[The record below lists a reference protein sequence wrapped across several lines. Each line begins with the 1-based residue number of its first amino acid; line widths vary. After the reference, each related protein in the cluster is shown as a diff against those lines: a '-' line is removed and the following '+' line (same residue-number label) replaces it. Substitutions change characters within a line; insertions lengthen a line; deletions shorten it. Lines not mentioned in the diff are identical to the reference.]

1 VPPRFIVLEG
11 LDGAG
16 TTTMAR
22 ELVAVLEGRGAPTVG
37 TCQPSPGSIGRAIRE
52 HLARRDPRIDAGALA
67 LLFAADRL
75 DHIATVI
82 APALAAGR
90 TVVCDRYVMSSW
102 AYQSGEC
109 DPAWVRSI
117 NARAPWPDLTLWLD
131 VAAEQAHERVT
142 RRAAATRTPEE
153 LYDALEFQR
162 GVASRYAAIA
172 DEGLAG
178 LVRIDAGQPAD
189 AVLRDIVD
197 ACERAGALP
206 VASRP

>member
-1 VPPRFIVLEG
+1 MRPHFIVLEG

-22 ELVAVLEGRGAPTVG
+22 ELVDALERRGRPAVG

-75 DHIATVI
+75 DHVATVI

-109 DPAWVRSI
+109 DPSWVRSI

-131 VAAEQAHERVT
+131 VTPETAHDRVT

-162 GVASRYAAIA
+162 GVASRYAAIV
-172 DEGLAG
+172 DEGRPG
-178 LVRIDAGQPAD
+178 IVRIDAGQPVD
-189 AVLRDIVD
+189 AVLRDVLD
-197 ACERAGALP
+197 ACVRAGALP
-206 VASRP
+206 VA